1 MNVIKLVSGIVVRIS
16 VVNYVM
22 DIIIYVSFVV
32 MIMVKGLMME
42 KYFLMFIVVSVNSD
56 EVLNRMYMKLFSW

>member
-16 VVNYVM
+16 VMNYVM